1 VRIHLRACIST
12 LALLACA
19 CWVAACN
26 TVRGAGEDLRQAGEA
41 TERAVNDLT
50 R

>member
-1 VRIHLRACIST
+1 MRTTLRAGF
-12 LALLACA
+12 ALVALVWALCA
-19 CWVAACN
+19 AGCN